1 MPSENDYS
9 NEVLW
14 VYPPRGDEVD
24 HWCKEHGNV
33 KLPIGWAFLPSGD
46 AFVTRKVK
54 EIGLYWIAVKAARNY
69 TRKLGIWA
77 PEKNIKAALELA
89 KESEVRRQSKRIMSR
104 QQRAKKETKH
114 QEVFTEAVYHYL
126 AFTPSYWKLARQ
138 IAQGTAE
145 QATVVGSER
154 VGRTKKLTLEEKA
167 ILAARAY
174 IRHHYTDYEDR
185 LINSELI
192 IDEDS
197 ILYQEIKN
205 EAQEE
210 VDEFLNKHR

>member
-9 NEVLW
+9 NEILW

-24 HWCKEHGNV
+24 HSCKEHGNL
-33 KLPIGWAFLPSGD
+33 KLPIGWAFLASGD

-54 EIGLYWIAVKAARNY
+54 EMGLYWIAVKAARNY

-77 PEKNIKAALELA
+77 PEKNIKAAFALA
-89 KESEVRRQSKRIMSR
+89 QESEVRRQSKRIMSR
-104 QQRAKKETKH
+104 QQRAKEEAKY

-126 AFTPSYWKLARQ
+126 AFTTRYRKLACQ

-167 ILAARAY
+167 VLAARAY
-174 IRHHYTDYEDR
+174 IRHHFTGYEDR

-192 IDEDS
+192 IDKDNF
-197 ILYQEIKN
+197 LYQEIKN
-205 EAQEE
+205 EAQDE
-210 VDEFLNKHR
+210 VDEFLAKHR